1 MREER
6 KVFLFAAIVMMMAG
20 AFAFQPIP
28 KEGAKALGVT
38 RGKPFSA
45 GAVFINGKYI
55 EPPYVVERWG
65 TGIRINSI
73 PVTGQVVDWNEFLKT
88 QAGVKIV
95 KKDVMPV
102 KEKESA
108 PAATPVPVATS
119 VPASQPVPVATP
131 SEAPA
136 VNVSALDELF
146 DDDPKSAKSEPEK
159 PAPVKSEP
167 IAKPVSTP
175 VAAPAT
181 PKAVATCYVLSG
193 KFRPNDSS
201 KALVGRINSARTEID
216 RILRSGGFICFG
228 THYPRVSGD
237 KRTLMAMLDVLP
249 ELMQSSESI
258 EAFCSGVHSANL
270 VYFNDALCQE
280 LFKNRIDYRK
290 LKERREK
297 FKSDQK
303 WKQILG
309 DSADLVL

>member
-1 MREER
+1 MRDESR
-6 KVFLFAAIVMMMAG
+6 GKLLLFVTAVMAATG

-65 TGIRINSI
+65 TGIRVNSI

-88 QAGVKIV
+88 QDGVKMV
-95 KKDVMPV
+95 KKEISPAQ
-102 KEKESA
+102 ESA
-108 PAATPVPVATS
+108 PAA
-119 VPASQPVPVATP
+119 QPVQSATP
-131 SEAPA
+131 APA
-136 VNVSALDELF
+136 VDVSSLDDLF
-146 DDDPKSAKSEPEK
+146 ADNQK
-159 PAPVKSEP
+159 PVKSASRSAATSAASRP
-167 IAKPVSTP
+167 SAVS
-175 VAAPAT
+175 AT
-181 PKAVATCYVLSG
+181 PKSVTTYTLSG
-193 KFRPNDSS
+193 AFKPNESS

-237 KRTLMAMLDVLP
+237 KRTLMAMFDVLP

>member
-1 MREER
+1 MKNKR
-6 KVFLFAAIVMMMAG
+6 KRFFFILTLAGLAALTG
-20 AFAFQPIP
+20 EAFQPIP

-73 PVTGQVVDWNEFLKT
+73 PVAGQVVDWNEFLKT
-88 QAGVKIV
+88 QDGVKMV
-95 KKDVMPV
+95 KKEISPAQ
-102 KEKESA
+102 ESA
-108 PAATPVPVATS
+108 PAA
-119 VPASQPVPVATP
+119 QPVQSATP
-131 SEAPA
+131 APA
-136 VNVSALDELF
+136 VDVSSLDDLF
-146 DDDPKSAKSEPEK
+146 ADNQKPAKSASRSAATSAASRPS
-159 PAPVKSEP
+159 A
-167 IAKPVSTP
+167 VS
-175 VAAPAT
+175 AT
-181 PKAVATCYVLSG
+181 PKSVTTYTLSG
-193 KFRPNDSS
+193 AFKPNESS
-201 KALVGRINSARTEID
+201 KALLGRINSARTEID

-258 EAFCSGVHSANL
+258 DAFCSGVHSANL

>member
-1 MREER
+1 M
-6 KVFLFAAIVMMMAG
+6 AATG
-20 AFAFQPIP
+20 GFAFQPVP

-55 EPPYVVERWG
+55 DPPYVVERWG

-73 PVTGQVVDWNEFLKT
+73 PVTGQVVDWNDFLKT
-88 QAGVKIV
+88 QDGVKMV
-95 KKDVMPV
+95 KKEVAPA

-108 PAATPVPVATS
+108 PAVTS
-119 VPASQPVPVATP
+119 DTDAQPVPVAQPVPAAQPASVATS
-131 SEAPA
+131 SEVPRA
-136 VNVSALDELF
+136 NVSALDALF
-146 DDDPKSAKSEPEK
+146 DDDPKPEKTEPEK
-159 PAPVKSEP
+159 IELEKTEP

-175 VAAPAT
+175 AAAPAA
-181 PKAVATCYVLSG
+181 PKAVTTYALSG
-193 KFRPNDSS
+193 KFKPNDSS
-201 KALVGRINSARTEID
+201 KALLGRINLARTEID
-216 RILRSGGFICFG
+216 RILRAGGFICFG
-228 THYPRVSGD
+228 TRYPRVSGD

-258 EAFCSGVHSANL
+258 DAFCSGVHSANL
-270 VYFNDALCQE
+270 IYLNDALCHE

-290 LKERREK
+290 LKERRER

-303 WKQILG
+303 WRQILG

>member
-1 MREER
+1 MRDESR
-6 KVFLFAAIVMMMAG
+6 GRILLFVAVVMAATG
-20 AFAFQPIP
+20 GFAFQPIP
-28 KEGAKALGVT
+28 KESAKALGVT
-38 RGKPFSA
+38 RGKSFSA
-45 GAVFINGKYI
+45 GAVFVDGKYI
-55 EPPYVVERWG
+55 EPPYVIERWG

-88 QAGVKIV
+88 QPGVKMV
-95 KKDVMPV
+95 KKEVTPV
-102 KEKESA
+102 QEKESA
-108 PAATPVPVATS
+108 PVATPVPA
-119 VPASQPVPVATP
+119 AQPVPVATT
-131 SEAPA
+131 SSAPA
-136 VNVSALDELF
+136 VNASALDELF
-146 DDDPKSAKSEPEK
+146 DDDPKSSSPEPEK
-159 PAPVKSEP
+159 PEPVKSKP
-167 IAKPVSTP
+167 MAKPVSTP

-181 PKAVATCYVLSG
+181 PKAVATCYALSG

-228 THYPRVSGD
+228 ARYPRVSGD

-258 EAFCSGVHSANL
+258 DAFCSGVHSANL